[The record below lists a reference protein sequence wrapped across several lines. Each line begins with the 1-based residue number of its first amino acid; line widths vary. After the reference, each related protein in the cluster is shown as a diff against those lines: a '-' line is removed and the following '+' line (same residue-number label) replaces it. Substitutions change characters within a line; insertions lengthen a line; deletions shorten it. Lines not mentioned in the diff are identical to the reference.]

1 MEKIE
6 IKPIEQET
14 KTIYKS
20 VDGLE
25 FDNENKCKEYEDA
38 LARVIYE
45 RYERE
50 YVKRI
55 APEYNM
61 FCEIAGSDEYEM
73 HVVEVKTPKA
83 VNDIMMLRNIFASR
97 HGKNRNFDSDLV
109 CLKNAMIEG
118 TTILIGR
125 GYSVSGDSR
134 YKLCGMD
141 NFYIYGTCYSIIS
154 TLRKNFCLDD

>member
-6 IKPIEQET
+6 IKPKEQET

-25 FDNENKCKEYEDA
+25 FNDANKCKEYEDA

-50 YVKRI
+50 YVKHI
-55 APEYNM
+55 ASEYNI
-61 FCEIAGSDEYEM
+61 FCDIAGSEEYEM
-73 HVVEVKTPKA
+73 HVVEVKTPRA
-83 VNDIMMLRNIFASR
+83 VDDIMTLRKIFASR
-97 HGKNRNFDSDLV
+97 HNVSEGIDSDYA
-109 CLKNAMIEG
+109 CLKNAMQYG

-125 GYSVSGDSR
+125 GYSSSNTA
-134 YKLCGMD
+134 YNFCGLD
-141 NFYIYGTCYSIIS
+141 NFYIYGTCNSIIR
-154 TLRKNFCLDD
+154 TLRKNFCLE

>member
-6 IKPIEQET
+6 IKPIETET
-14 KTIYKS
+14 KVIYKS
-20 VDGLE
+20 ADGLE

-55 APEYNM
+55 ATEYDI

-83 VNDIMMLRNIFASR
+83 VEDIMMLRKIFVSHR
-97 HGKNRNFDSDLV
+97 GGNLNVDGDLA
-109 CLKNAMIEG
+109 CLKCAMQEG
-118 TTILIGR
+118 TTVLIGL
-125 GYSVSGDSR
+125 GYECSGNSFSING
-134 YKLCGMD
+134 LD
-141 NFYIYGTCYSIIS
+141 NFYIYGTCYSILS
-154 TLRKNFCLDD
+154 TLRKNLCLDA

>member
-6 IKPIEQET
+6 IKPVEQET

-25 FDNENKCKEYEDA
+25 FDNENKCREYEDA

-55 APEYNM
+55 APEYNI
-61 FCEIAGSDEYEM
+61 FCDIAGSEEYEM
-73 HVVEVKTPKA
+73 HVVQVKTPKA
-83 VNDIMMLRNIFASR
+83 VEDIIMLRKIFASL
-97 HGKNRNFDSDLV
+97 HGENQNIDIDLA
-109 CLKNAMIEG
+109 CLKNAMQEG
-118 TTILIGR
+118 TTVLIGR
-125 GYSVSGDSR
+125 GYNNGNRS
-134 YKLCGMD
+134 YEFCGAD
-141 NFYIYGTCYSIIS
+141 NFYIYGTCYSILD
-154 TLRKNFCLDD
+154 TLRKNFCLDA

>member
-1 MEKIE
+1 MKKIV

-14 KTIYKS
+14 KTIYES

-25 FDNENKCKEYEDA
+25 FDDANKCKEYEDA

-50 YVKRI
+50 YVKHI

-61 FCEIAGSDEYEM
+61 FCDIAGSEEYEV
-73 HVVEVKTPKA
+73 HVVEVKTQRA
-83 VNDIMMLRNIFASR
+83 VDDIIMLRKIFLSR
-97 HGKNRNFDSDLV
+97 HSENINVDNDYA
-109 CLKNAMIEG
+109 CLKNAMQEG

-125 GYSVSGDSR
+125 GYSVCGPQGCA
-134 YKLCGMD
+134 LCGMD
-141 NFYIYGTCYSIIS
+141 NFYIYGTCNSIIS
-154 TLRKNFCLDD
+154 TLRKNFCLE

>member
-1 MEKIE
+1 MEKIQ
-6 IKPIEQET
+6 IKPIETET
-14 KTIYKS
+14 KVIYKS

-25 FDNENKCKEYEDA
+25 FDDENKCKEYEDA

-61 FCEIAGSDEYEM
+61 FCEIAGSEEFEM
-73 HVVEVKTPKA
+73 HVVEVKTPRA
-83 VNDIMMLRNIFASR
+83 VDDIMTLRKIYISR
-97 HGKNRNFDSDLV
+97 HNGNNTADSDLA
-109 CLKNAMIEG
+109 CLKNALQEG
-118 TTILIGR
+118 TTVLIAR
-125 GYSVSGDSR
+125 GYCSNNAE
-134 YKLCGMD
+134 YNFCGLD

-154 TLRKNFCLDD
+154 TLRKNFCLE

>member
-6 IKPIEQET
+6 IKPMEQET

-25 FDNENKCKEYEDA
+25 FDDANKCKEYEDA

-50 YVKRI
+50 YVKHI

-61 FCEIAGSDEYEM
+61 FCDIAGSEEYEM
-73 HVVEVKTPKA
+73 HVVEVKTQRA
-83 VNDIMMLRNIFASR
+83 VDDIIMLRKIYASR
-97 HGKNRNFDSDLV
+97 HNTSKSIVVIMRVLRMQCKRALLYLSVEDIVCVVPKDTHYAEWITSIFTERANR
-109 CLKNAMIEG
+109 
-118 TTILIGR
+118 
-125 GYSVSGDSR
+125 
-134 YKLCGMD
+134 
-141 NFYIYGTCYSIIS
+141 
-154 TLRKNFCLDD
+154 

>member
-6 IKPIEQET
+6 IKPVEQET

-25 FDNENKCKEYEDA
+25 FDNENKCREYEDA

-55 APEYNM
+55 APEYNI
-61 FCEIAGSDEYEM
+61 FCDIAGSDDYEM
-73 HVVEVKTPKA
+73 HVVQVKTPKA
-83 VNDIMMLRNIFASR
+83 VEDIITLRKIFASL
-97 HGKNRNFDSDLV
+97 HGGNQNIDRDLA
-109 CLKNAMIEG
+109 CLKNAMQEG
-118 TTILIGR
+118 TTVLIGR
-125 GYSVSGDSR
+125 GYGNGNRS
-134 YKLCGMD
+134 YEFCGAD
-141 NFYIYGTCYSIIS
+141 NFYIYGKCNSIID
-154 TLRKNFCLDD
+154 TLRKNFCLDA

>member
-14 KTIYKS
+14 KTIWKS
-20 VDGLE
+20 ADGLE
-25 FDNENKCKEYEDA
+25 FNDENKCREYEDA

-50 YVKRI
+50 YVKHI

-61 FCEIAGSDEYEM
+61 FCDIAGSEEYEM
-73 HVVEVKTPKA
+73 HVVQVKSPKA
-83 VNDIMMLRNIFASR
+83 VDDIIMLRKIYLSR
-97 HGKNRNFDSDLV
+97 HSENVNVDRDYAI
-109 CLKNAMIEG
+109 LKKAIQEG

-125 GYSVSGDSR
+125 GYSACGCSS
-134 YKLCGMD
+134 YILCGMD
-141 NFYIYGTCYSIIS
+141 NFYIHGTCYSIVNN
-154 TLRKNFCLDD
+154 LKKNFCLDA

>member
-1 MEKIE
+1 MEKIQ
-6 IKPIEQET
+6 IKPIETET
-14 KTIYKS
+14 KVIYKS

-25 FDNENKCKEYEDA
+25 FDDENKCKEYEDA

-61 FCEIAGSDEYEM
+61 FCEIVGSEEFEV
-73 HVVEVKTPKA
+73 HVVEVKTQRA
-83 VNDIMMLRNIFASR
+83 VDDIIMLRKIFLSR
-97 HGKNRNFDSDLV
+97 HSENVNVDKDLV
-109 CLKNAMIEG
+109 CLKNALHEG
-118 TTILIGR
+118 TTVLISR
-125 GYSVSGDSR
+125 GYRACGDQR
-134 YKLCGMD
+134 YVLCGMD

-154 TLRKNFCLDD
+154 TLRKNFCLE